1 MPSHATHPFPNCRSA
16 TFSDLASV
24 TAPASP
30 AQHVATQSSKFFLQS
45 KASLGQ
51 RSGCALIAGA
61 VAITTVLQPSAVQ
74 AQGLPLI
81 RDAEIEALLAEY
93 ARPIF
98 RVAGLGGQNIKIRI
112 VRSPVFNAFVVD
124 GQNVFINTGTLMI
137 SKTPNQ
143 VIGVISH
150 ETGHITGGHIAKLRQ
165 RIAQDQTKSLLMKI
179 LGIGLLV
186 AGGIAGGGSGGLGQA
201 GQGVLVS
208 GDALLI
214 RSMLADRRAQE
225 SSADQAGLK
234 FLTATKQSGKGMLQ
248 TFERFARQE
257 YISDRHKDP
266 FVRSHPV
273 ATQRLARLRQ
283 RAGNSPYFNKSDSA
297 SMQLRH
303 DLMRAKLRGYLEPAA
318 TVMRRY
324 RGKNDLPAKLARAIA
339 RNCSGNCARH
349 IGDFDALIRAQPNN
363 PYFWEMKGS
372 LLRRGGRIKQSVA
385 PLRRALKLLG
395 NRSPLIKVELAQ
407 ALVALRTRSSTD
419 QAIRLLKSALRAQG
433 HDAAVYRIL
442 GTAYYNKG
450 LESQANLATAR
461 SRYHAG
467 NIKDAKR
474 FARRAKRGFKKGSR
488 EWLIADEII
497 KYKI

>member
-1 MPSHATHPFPNCRSA
+1 MTSKTEFTSITMKRKRNRPPKHLSRR
-16 TFSDLASV
+16 
-24 TAPASP
+24 TA
-30 AQHVATQSSKFFLQS
+30 
-45 KASLGQ
+45 
-51 RSGCALIAGA
+51 CAFIAGTIA
-61 VAITTVLQPSAVQ
+61 TTSILQTLPVH

-112 VRSPVFNAFVVD
+112 VRSTTFNAFVAD
-124 GQNVFINTGTLMI
+124 GQNVFINTGTLMV

-143 VIGVISH
+143 VIGVIAH
-150 ETGHITGGHIAKLRQ
+150 ETGHITGGHIARLRQ
-165 RIAQDQTKSLLMKI
+165 RIARDQTKSLLMKI
-179 LGIGLLV
+179 LGIGLMV
-186 AGGIAGGGSGGLGQA
+186 AGGLAGGGADLGKA

-208 GDALLI
+208 GDALLM
-214 RSMLADRRAQE
+214 RSLLADRRAQE

-234 FLTATKQSGKGMLQ
+234 FLTATKQSGIGMLQ

-257 YISDRHKDP
+257 YISDRYKDP

-273 ATQRLARLRQ
+273 ASARLARLRQ
-283 RAGNSPYFNKSDSA
+283 RVMRSPYYKRKDPA
-297 SMQLRH
+297 SLQLRH
-303 DLMRAKLRGYLEPAA
+303 DLMRAKLRGYLEPAN
-318 TVMRRY
+318 VVLNRY
-324 RGKNDLPAKLARAIA
+324 RGKTGLAANLARAIA
-339 RNCSGNCARH
+339 HNCSGACARN
-349 IGDFDALIRAQPNN
+349 IGEVDALIRARPQN
-363 PYFWEMKGS
+363 PYFWELKGS
-372 LLRRGGRIKQSVA
+372 LLRRGGRNREAIP
-385 PLRRALKLLG
+385 PLRKALRLLG
-395 NRSPLIKVELAQ
+395 NRAPLIKVELAQ
-407 ALVALRTRSSTD
+407 ALVALHNPANTD
-419 QAIRLLKSALRAQG
+419 QAINLLKSALRARG

-461 SRYHAG
+461 ARYHAG

-474 FARRAKRGFKKGSR
+474 FARRALKGFKKGSR